1 MDCFIVTS
9 CDYRTNVRTYIH
21 PEVFTRDFLALQEAT
36 RLKKG
41 DKWIVDDYE
50 YNNRVLKAWSNKIR
64 TRTIKVEFYELRQ
77 LPEIITERRQLSE
90 LPTASVVE

>member
-21 PEVFTRDFLALQEAT
+21 PEVFTQDFLALQEAT

-50 YNNRVLKAWSNKIR
+50 YNNKVLKAWSNKIR
-64 TRTIKVEFYELRQ
+64 TRTIKVELYELNQ
-77 LPEIITERRQLSE
+77 LPEIVTDKKQIYESPLA
-90 LPTASVVE
+90 L